1 MSADTPLSTKP
12 VGNDNAPEAKDP
24 PFPLSRS
31 RIRDALLIIAAI
43 ATTLVW
49 LFSNADTISAVSHQ
63 EYEHEL
69 RTIRQVDTQISA
81 DVLAT
86 RFELNKNYDDI
97 SNSINSIRIIAEK
110 LRNTPTFLFE
120 EDNKHLQDKVEELG
134 HLTEHKNNLIEIF
147 VRESAILR
155 NSTRYFPTAVKNFI
169 QPLGNSPLRAE
180 INALSS
186 EVITYMV
193 SDDEDLV
200 FIIRRH
206 IEALRKESSKLP
218 PQTTKA
224 LENLFVHA
232 GIMVEYKQK
241 VDTKLR
247 EITVIPTD
255 AAIEQIFHLYN
266 TGYAH
271 AASRANTYRI
281 LLFVTALLLT
291 LYLVLI
297 FARLGRATHELR
309 NANSSL
315 KHRIE
320 ELHRAQDNLKLY
332 ATVFNSATEGMVITD
347 GQARILIANP
357 AFTDITGYGFDEIRS
372 RSLSLLNSGRHAQ
385 NFYQDMWKTLGRRGK
400 WQGEIWNRRRNG
412 EVYPEWLAIT
422 AVQDADDNITH
433 YVGVFSDITER
444 KKNEAHIQHLS
455 YHDPLT
461 NLPNR
466 LLMQERLNEALN
478 QSERIG
484 SHSAVLFLNLDR
496 FRNINDT
503 LGSEL
508 GDALLQQVAHR
519 SQSILHDTDTVS
531 RLGSDEFV
539 FILPNINQPQDVASI
554 ARKLLTTIG
563 RPYLLGEHDIII
575 TASIGIAVSGT
586 DGGTAAE
593 LLRNADAAMSRAKE
607 DGRNNFRF
615 YSVDM
620 NTSTLGDLLLENQLR
635 NAIKHNELEL
645 FYQPKIDAETGLLQS
660 AEALLRWRHPE
671 QGLIPPARFIRL
683 AEESGLIVPIGTW
696 VLRTAC
702 RQIQTWREAGL
713 PVVPIAVNLSA
724 QQFLQNDLPV
734 LVHENLE
741 ATNLEPGMLELELT
755 ESMLM
760 RNAERTVN
768 MLARLREMG
777 VGLAIDD
784 FGTGY
789 SSLSYLKQFK
799 VNVLK
804 IDKSFV
810 SDIHDDGADGN
821 IAIAV
826 IGLAHALGLKVV
838 AEGVETD
845 EQREFLLNHG
855 CDIFQGYLF
864 SRPVPA
870 ADFAQKLASLK
881 KITPE
886 E

>member
-1 MSADTPLSTKP
+1 MSTDTPLNEPT
-12 VGNDNAPEAKDP
+12 GDNAPPSVAADSP
-24 PFPLSRS
+24 PLRG
-31 RIRDALLIIAAI
+31 IRNALFGIAIIAA
-43 ATTLVW
+43 TLVW
-49 LFSNADTISAVSHQ
+49 LFSNANTISTVSHQ
-63 EYEHEL
+63 EYAREL
-69 RTIRQVDTQISA
+69 GAIYQTDIRIFA
-81 DVLAT
+81 DVLAI

-97 SNSINSIRIIAEK
+97 SRNINAINVITGK
-110 LRNTPTFLFE
+110 LRHPPAFLLE
-120 EDNKHLQDKVEELG
+120 EDVNRLQEKIEELG
-134 HLTEHKNNLIEIF
+134 HLTARKNNLIEIF
-147 VRESAILR
+147 MRESAILR
-155 NSTRYFPTAVKNFI
+155 NSTRYFPTTVRNFI
-169 QPLGNSPLRAE
+169 QSPGNSPLRTE
-180 INALSS
+180 INALSN
-186 EVITYMV
+186 EVTTYMV
-193 SDDEDLV
+193 SDDEYLV
-200 FIIRRH
+200 FTIHRH
-206 IEALRKESSKLP
+206 IETLRKENSKLP

-241 VDTKLR
+241 ADTKLR
-247 EITVIPTD
+247 EITTIPMD
-255 AAIEQIFHLYN
+255 ATIEQIIQLYD
-266 TGYAH
+266 TGYTR
-271 AASRANTYRI
+271 AASRANTYRV
-281 LLFVTALLLT
+281 LLFATALLLT
-291 LYLVLI
+291 FYLILV
-297 FARLGRATHELR
+297 FARLGRATQELR
-309 NANSSL
+309 NANNSL
-315 KHRIE
+315 KQRID

-347 GQARILIANP
+347 GDARILIANP
-357 AFTDITGYGFDEIRS
+357 AFTDITGYGFDEIRA

-385 NFYQDMWKTLGRRGK
+385 NFYQDMWKTLSRRGK

-412 EVYPEWLAIT
+412 EVYPEWLSIT
-422 AVQDADDNITH
+422 AVQDADNNVTH

-444 KKNEAHIQHLS
+444 KKNEAHIHHLS
-455 YHDPLT
+455 FHDPLT

-466 LLMQERLNEALN
+466 LFMQERLNDALN
-478 QSERIG
+478 QAERIG
-484 SHSAVLFLNLDR
+484 SHMAVLFLNLDR

-539 FILPNINQPQDVASI
+539 FILPNTGQPQDVASI

-575 TASIGIAVSGT
+575 TASIGVAISGT
-586 DGGTAAE
+586 DGTTAAE

-645 FYQPKIDAETGLLQS
+645 FYQPKIDAGTGLLQS

-702 RQIQTWREAGL
+702 RQIRSWREAGL
-713 PVVPIAVNLSA
+713 PVVPVAVNLSA

-734 LVHENLE
+734 LIHESLE
-741 ATNLEPGMLELELT
+741 TANLEPEMLELELT

-760 RNAERTVN
+760 RNAERTVD
-768 MLARLREMG
+768 MLARFREMG

-810 SDIHDDGADGN
+810 SDIHNDGADGN

-826 IGLAHALGLKVV
+826 IGLAHALDLKVV

-845 EQREFLLNHG
+845 EQRQFLLNHG

-864 SRPVPA
+864 SRPIPA

-881 KITPE
+881 NVAPE